1 MITRKKQI
9 DQLNMVYD
17 EYKYRENALKQDF
30 TNLYTSL
37 SISIAFYGT
46 IIAFISTNIDM
57 DIFILYSFLFFLT
70 PIFTYIFGLLYC
82 YNLFAITKGGCI
94 TTTLEKRIREIQIE
108 LYKKADYVGW
118 GIAETKK
125 NIGRV
130 LVYGTILMFYILL
143 PILSII
149 FGIITVISE
158 GLSCISICFIVVSVI
173 FYTIY
178 IIFIITIFLETKK
191 FYNSFQENHNYGSN

>member
-1 MITRKKQI
+1 MKTRKMYI

-30 TNLYTSL
+30 TQLYTSL

-46 IIAFISTNIDM
+46 IIAFISKNIDM
-57 DIFILYSFLFFLT
+57 DIFILYSFLFFLI
-70 PIFTYIFGLLYC
+70 PVFTYIFGLLYC

-94 TTTLEKRIREIQIE
+94 TTILEKRIRKIQIK

-118 GIAETKK
+118 GIAETNK

-143 PILSII
+143 PILIII
-149 FGIITVISE
+149 FGIITVLSE
-158 GLSCISICFIVVSVI
+158 GLSCISICFIILSVI
-173 FYTIY
+173 FYIIY
-178 IIFIITIFLETKK
+178 IIFIIIILLETKK
-191 FYNSFQENHNYGSN
+191 FYNSFQENHKYKSK